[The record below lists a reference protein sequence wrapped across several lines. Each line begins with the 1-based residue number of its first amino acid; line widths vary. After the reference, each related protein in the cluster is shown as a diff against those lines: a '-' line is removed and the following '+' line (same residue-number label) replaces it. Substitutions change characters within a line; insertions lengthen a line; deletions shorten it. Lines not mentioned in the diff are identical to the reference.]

1 MNRPPKNRPEDDDA
15 RADATTAAAERLLKA
30 GKRKQIAHEIVRRD
44 AVAAYWKEIE
54 EKLAKLDA
62 QGASEKKKSEAL
74 AVFLDG
80 HLADQFLYVGTDLKG
95 QAQYVHATS
104 TRKLSAELIYNP
116 FKILGVHSEIAV
128 EGSAEWGREI
138 GLLVMRG
145 PSEPFAE
152 GLKVTRP
159 IVLHS
164 FAGTFRSY
172 TLGASVEFG
181 LGVEAV
187 LEGKVT
193 DDPGEEPEDGK
204 ATEEEA
210 SSEPSTVSGEGSPSS
225 PWSIKWPERIEKG
238 IINEEDFD
246 AETCIELFSL
256 KAEAKIGV
264 RAGAKYTYETWCAVD
279 QTPAHYAPG
288 EGKELRRAV
297 LDVLREGTTKAVAK
311 ARAVRLINDH
321 PELWEKIELEKSV
334 LWVDVREGSLHIID
348 RINAPLIKGD
358 GLPACTASEEI
369 AREAWLCVEALLPYV
384 TDEKHA
390 CKRRAE
396 AIARWHPVADH
407 PDAKSR
413 EYGRFS
419 VYGGK
424 GPSASSEDVV
434 KRLKR
439 LSPREGAT
447 RAQKKDFERL
457 TRHIEWRL
465 DPYVSGHPR
474 WEELVGRIE
483 SMFRQRS
490 KLRRF
495 PGDIWQLRDYLL
507 EQAPT
512 FKEYDRT
519 YAEGIVDEID
529 GDELAIG
536 GGASWCN
543 AFLIATSHAAE
554 GEAVAF
560 ASAEAKLRLPGAQ
573 GAASMEGTLGLEGS
587 YKSAFSRFQTVFA
600 ADSAPA
606 STRTV
611 FCTWDTRV
619 RYSTFS
625 AGLKGTL
632 AAEGGVANKEGS
644 RKRSEER
651 TFEPKRLNR
660 VRYQSVVA
668 VWSPDPKAKTADA
681 NVQLLPGTGVVF
693 GESLSVRNLARV
705 YQRFDTVM
713 RKSNLGFFADED
725 PYLVYIGRS
734 LGTTAAKFWRLLLEE
749 DSRSFIEALDEAGE
763 EESSVIVEAT
773 FRVDTSKLAVKGCV
787 EEVNG
792 VTFASVS
799 RRSLRK
805 LLRAPRELESM
816 RLRYRRSIKEEK
828 TLKSFPLGFGKAVG
842 VELGVR
848 LERIDRASTD
858 GIVDVSTSFF
868 HPKLRFRVTPA
879 EAYERAVPPAILFCQ

>member
-1 MNRPPKNRPEDDDA
+1 MNRPRNNKPEDEA
-15 RADATTAAAERLLKA
+15 SRADATTAAAERLLRA
-30 GKRKQIAHEIVRRD
+30 GKRKEIAHEIVRRD

-74 AVFLDG
+74 AAFLDG

-152 GLKVTRP
+152 GAKVTRP

-172 TLGASVEFG
+172 TLGATVEFG
-181 LGVEAV
+181 LGVEAAV
-187 LEGKVT
+187 EGKLT
-193 DDPGEEPEDGK
+193 YDDGEEPEDGK
-204 ATEEEA
+204 ATEEDP
-210 SSEPSTVSGEGSPSS
+210 SSEPPVVSGAGSSSS
-225 PWSIKWPERIEKG
+225 PWSLEKPEGVEAG
-238 IINEEDFD
+238 IINADDFD

-256 KAEAKIGV
+256 KAEAKVGV

-279 QTPAHYAPG
+279 QTPAYYAPG

-297 LDVLREGTTKAVAK
+297 LDVLREGSTKAVAK
-311 ARAVRLINDH
+311 ARAVRLINEH

-334 LWVDVREGSLHIID
+334 LWVDVREGSLRIID
-348 RINAPLIKGD
+348 RINAPRIKED
-358 GLPACTASEEI
+358 GLPACTASEEV

-465 DPYVSGHPR
+465 DPFVSGHPR
-474 WEELVGRIE
+474 WEELVGRVE

-495 PGDIWQLRDYLL
+495 PGDIWQLRDFLL

-512 FKEYDRT
+512 FKQYDRT
-519 YAEGIVDEID
+519 YALEVVDEID

-543 AFLIATSHAAE
+543 AFLIATSHAAD
-554 GEAVAF
+554 GEAAAF
-560 ASAEAKLRLPGAQ
+560 ASAEAKVRMPGAQ
-573 GAASMEGTLGLEGS
+573 GAASAEVKLSLEGR

-600 ADSAPA
+600 ADSVPA
-606 STRTV
+606 SARKV
-611 FCTWDTRV
+611 YCTWDTRV
-619 RYSTFS
+619 RYTSFS
-625 AGLKGTL
+625 ASAKAGL
-632 AAEGGVANKEGS
+632 AAEGGVANKVGS
-644 RKRSEER
+644 REASKEAS
-651 TFEPKRLNR
+651 FEPKRLNR

-668 VWSPDPKAKTADA
+668 VWSPDPKATTADA
-681 NVQLLPGTGVVF
+681 NVQMLPGTGVVF
-693 GESLSVRNLARV
+693 GESLSVHNLVRV
-705 YQRFDTVM
+705 YRRFDTVM

-725 PYLVYIGRS
+725 PYLVYVGRS

-749 DSRSFIEALDEAGE
+749 DSRSFIEALDDAGE

-773 FRVDTSKLAVKGCV
+773 FRVDPSKLAVKGSV

-792 VTFASVS
+792 ATFASVS

-805 LLRAPRELESM
+805 VLRAPREIESM
-816 RLRYRRSIKEEK
+816 RLRYRR
-828 TLKSFPLGFGKAVG
+828 TLAEDNTRKSFPLGFGKAVG
-842 VELGVR
+842 VEIGVR

-868 HPKLRFRVTPA
+868 HPKLRFHVTPDV
-879 EAYERAVPPAILFCQ
+879 AYERAVPPAILFCQ